1 MAQQM
6 GIIRYSG
13 KVGNVVGYVVNGR
26 QMVRKAPESTGKA
39 KSAEQIRQRERFSEL
54 TQLAKAANLWQKAY
68 AKQLNYKASA
78 YNNIVAYNR
87 DYLHKDAADTTALKL
102 PHTFAAVS
110 ASLSDVAMTGRK
122 LTMTL
127 TLADNAQALAVV
139 IAQGRAYSVIYDAGG
154 AKELDIPLELKQ
166 GDTVAVLLQAGDAT
180 GLAPNTTYS
189 VSVA

>member
-68 AKQLNYKASA
+68 AQKLNYKASA
-78 YNNIVAYNR
+78 HNNIVAYNR
-87 DYLHKDAADTTALKL
+87 DYLHLEAADPTALRL
-102 PHTFAAVS
+102 PHTFANVT
-110 ASLSDVAMTGRK
+110 ASLADVALTGRK

>member
-39 KSAEQIRQRERFSEL
+39 KSAEQIRQRERFSEV
-54 TQLAKAANLWQKAY
+54 TQLAKSANLWQKAY
-68 AKQLNYKASA
+68 AQKLNYKASA

-87 DYLHKDAADTTALKL
+87 DYLHKDAADPTALKL
-102 PHTFAAVS
+102 PHTFASIS

-139 IAQGRAYSVIYDAGG
+139 IAQGKAYSVIYDAGG
-154 AKELDIPLELKQ
+154 AKELDIPADFKT
-166 GDTVAVLLQAGDAT
+166 GDTVVVLLQAGNAT
-180 GLAPNTTYS
+180 GLAPHTTYS